1 MFQGELVKLKSKVI
15 VSAFIIFLIAL
26 MGYYFL
32 IVSPKNELQKLSS
45 KFEIV
50 LRENNLP
57 EIKKITLNDSFIN
70 QQSLK
75 GQELINRFEK
85 GIVIYKAY
93 YAYDL
98 TFFKKTY
105 EKSIMGTGIM
115 KAKID
120 SEERLFEIMAVKD
133 EGVWKIASFYFPDLL
148 DY

>member
-1 MFQGELVKLKSKVI
+1 MFQGELVKVKSKI
-15 VSAFIIFLIAL
+15 AISAFLISLIAL
-26 MGYYFL
+26 IVYYFL

-57 EIKKITLNDSFIN
+57 EIQKITLSESFIN

-75 GQELINRFEK
+75 GQELINKFES
-85 GIVIYKAY
+85 GILINKAY

-120 SEERLFEIMAVKD
+120 SEERLFEIMAVEDK
-133 EGVWKIASFYFPDLL
+133 GVLKIASFSFPDLL

>member
-1 MFQGELVKLKSKVI
+1 MKVKSKI
-15 VSAFIIFLIAL
+15 AISAFLISLIAL
-26 MGYYFL
+26 IVYYFL

-57 EIKKITLNDSFIN
+57 EIQKITLSESFIN

-75 GQELINRFEK
+75 GQELINKFES
-85 GIVIYKAY
+85 GILINKAY

-120 SEERLFEIMAVKD
+120 SEERLFEIMAVEDK
-133 EGVWKIASFYFPDLL
+133 GVLKIASFSFPDLL